1 MRMNIV
7 AGAILVAAIAVWAGE
22 AGCKGHQGGGDGDG
36 CSMGKELALTAE
48 QKADL
53 KALRE
58 EGREGMKAYGEKMRE
73 QRKALKEELKK
84 DSPDDR
90 TLDKLAQDAG
100 DLATEFVNARIDHML
115 KVKKVLKPEQF
126 AKLLQHEM
134 MMGPGPGGPHESG
147 KPGCGKGMGKGEGK
161 GCEKSAGCAKG
172 KGKNCD
178 MSEGCCK
185 GKAKSGCPHSGNQN

>member
-147 KPGCGKGMGKGEGK
+147 
-161 GCEKSAGCAKG
+161 SRAVVRVWARAKARAVRSRP
-172 KGKNCD
+172 D
-178 MSEGCCK
+178 APRA
-185 GKAKSGCPHSGNQN
+185 KAKTAT